1 MTYVRMVMVASMMS
15 VTDRSYEVLSYHG
28 IHGSY
33 PLYADPD
40 TLAGDHKSFGFAYL
54 SPALVGATS

>member
-1 MTYVRMVMVASMMS
+1 MVCMMMLKIVEFMTV
-15 VTDRSYEVLSYHG
+15 SYEVLSYHG